1 VRLPRLLCAAS
12 LAVLATV
19 PVVAG
24 SAGTASAGAG
34 TGVTVT
40 GTVDVLAVDTA
51 GAAGAHDRHDDD
63 HGDELVTRTVV
74 AVGNRLVPLPAHLSG
89 GLTSGD
95 TVSLVLD
102 AAPAGAPAT
111 AAPVLSVTE
120 LPRRVARADAGVV
133 GRHTLTVLPVHW
145 GGPDT
150 ATVTSLG
157 ALARETAGYWS
168 EQSGGRIQVATSVRG
183 WARIADPGSCD
194 SDALYTS
201 ALAAHRIAAPASRLH
216 HVLVYFPRRAD
227 CKWAGLGS
235 IRGSL
240 MWSNG
245 WQLADVVAHEFG
257 HNLGLGHAGTAT
269 CTGPRGRVSLSAGCT
284 VAEYAD
290 GADVM
295 GSATRMRSGNLN
307 AALADHLGLA
317 RAVTAS
323 TTERTVVDVAPLAQ
337 TSAVRAVRVAVPGG
351 TVVISLRPA
360 TGRDVRRPAWAGVQ
374 VHLRTATSTPRSRL
388 LDMQP
393 WGSAAFRSP
402 ALPVNAVWAVPGGGV
417 SVRVTRLST
426 ASARVEVVPVAGDR
440 TPPTP
445 PVLTPGTLTGTLSG
459 GGVVGWSTARDAGT
473 GVAGYRV
480 LLDGVPL
487 AHLAPTAR
495 SMRLPALP
503 AGRHVLRVLA
513 VDAAGNAS
521 SATSPGAY
529 VYGSPRA

>member
-1 VRLPRLLCAAS
+1 MRLPRLLCAAS
-12 LAVLATV
+12 LAVLAAV

-24 SAGTASAGAG
+24 PVGAASAGTGG
-34 TGVTVT
+34 TETVT

-51 GAAGAHDRHDDD
+51 DAHDEHAGEDD
-63 HGDELVTRTVV
+63 ERLVTRTVV
-74 AVGNRLVPLPAHLSG
+74 ASGNRLVSLPTHLTT

-95 TVSLVLD
+95 RVVVTLG
-102 AAPAGAPAT
+102 AARAGAPASS
-111 AAPVLSVTE
+111 APVLAVTE
-120 LPRRVARADAGVV
+120 LPGRVARAETGIL

-145 GGPDT
+145 GKPDG
-150 ATVTSLG
+150 ATVASLG

-168 EQSGGRIQVATSVRG
+168 EQSAGRIRVLSSVRG
-183 WARIADPGSCD
+183 WARIADPRSCD

-201 ALAAHRIAAPASRLH
+201 ALAAHRVAAPTSRLQ
-216 HVLVYFPRRAD
+216 HVLIYFPRRAD

-269 CTGPRGRVSLSAGCT
+269 CTGPRGRVSLSPGCA

-295 GSATRMRSGNLN
+295 GSASRMRSGNLN

-323 TTERTVVDVAPLAQ
+323 TTQRTVVDVAPLAQ

-351 TVVISLRPA
+351 TVLLSLRPA
-360 TGRDVRRPAWAGVQ
+360 TGRDVRRPTWAGVQ
-374 VHLRTATSTPRSRL
+374 VHLRTATSPPRSRL

-393 WGSAAFRSP
+393 WNSAAFGSP
-402 ALPVNAVWAVPGGGV
+402 ALPLNAVWAVPGGGV

-426 ASARVEVVPVAGDR
+426 ASARIEVVPVAGDR
-440 TPPTP
+440 TAPSP
-445 PVLTPGTLTGTLSG
+445 PVLSPGTRTGTLSG
-459 GGVVGWSTARDAGT
+459 GAVVGWSAARDAGT
-473 GVAGYRV
+473 GVAAYRV

-487 AHLAPTAR
+487 AHLGATAR

-513 VDAAGNAS
+513 VDGAGNTS
-521 SATSPGAY
+521 SARSPGAY